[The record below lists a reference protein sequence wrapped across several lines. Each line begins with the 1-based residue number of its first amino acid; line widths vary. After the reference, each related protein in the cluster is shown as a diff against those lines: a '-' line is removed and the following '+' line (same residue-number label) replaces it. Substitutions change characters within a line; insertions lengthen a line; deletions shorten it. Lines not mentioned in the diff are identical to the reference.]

1 MDSEEKMRTSPPKV
15 PAVPQNGRKTITLL
29 GADANEQRNELI
41 KKMVV
46 QYE

>member
-1 MDSEEKMRTSPPKV
+1 MRPTPPATV
-15 PAVPQNGRKTITLL
+15 QFNGRKTITLL
-29 GADANEQRNELI
+29 GADANEMRNELI